1 MEMISLLEKMSLKY
15 LMLHIKNIKL
25 GLFGQIFTC
34 MIREQQLCLV
44 SLHNI
49 AKMKRKWIA
58 IEFLHKDF
66 HIWEASDANYFLKL
80 TKIFIL

>member
-49 AKMKRKWIA
+49 AKMKRK
-58 IEFLHKDF
+58 
-66 HIWEASDANYFLKL
+66 
-80 TKIFIL
+80 